1 MSDISNS
8 NLGVKFE
15 GEQGGEYLV
24 LTSNIGARDNLDKLI
39 LKFNFKTD
47 LLMSDPNYHSETDIN
62 YFQSYNSGIVTYRF
76 PRIMAPYIRER
87 GTYSK
92 LECEIKGQLYTR
104 RSNEP
109 KVIIPDRT
117 IKTTVFQKLEYY
129 IHIKKINVIL
139 IYLLY
144 NKIML

>member
-47 LLMSDPNYHSETDIN
+47 LLMSDPNYHS
-62 YFQSYNSGIVTYRF
+62 GIMTYRF

-117 IKTTVFQKLEYY
+117 IKTTVFQ
-129 IHIKKINVIL
+129 
-139 IYLLY
+139 
-144 NKIML
+144 